1 VSDNIRF
8 FRAGNLII
16 PRENFRVLVNKNKRS
31 QLLDIA
37 ILGELQFY
45 ASDSEALSDMDFMI
59 NYFCELYGIS
69 IVCARRSLK
78 RLQKQG
84 YLNLGGRE

>member
-1 VSDNIRF
+1 MSRVRSGELIIARDF
-8 FRAGNLII
+8 FRI
-16 PRENFRVLVNKNKRS
+16 LVNQNKRS

-37 ILGELQFY
+37 ILGELKFC
-45 ASDSEALSDMDFMI
+45 AENSISLGDRDSMI
-59 NYFCELYGIS
+59 NYFCDLYGIS

-84 YLNLGGRE
+84 YLILGDSK

>member
-1 VSDNIRF
+1 MSRVRSGD
-8 FRAGNLII
+8 LII
-16 PRENFRVLVNKNKRS
+16 SREYFRVLVNQNKRS

-37 ILGELQFY
+37 ILGELQFC
-45 ASDSEALSDMDFMI
+45 ARNSQPLGNMESMI

-84 YLNLGGRE
+84 FLILGGNK

>member
-1 VSDNIRF
+1 MSMVRSGELIIARDF
-8 FRAGNLII
+8 FRI
-16 PRENFRVLVNKNKRS
+16 LVNQNKRS

-37 ILGELQFY
+37 ILGELKFC
-45 ASDSEALSDMDFMI
+45 AENSISLGDRDSMI
-59 NYFCELYGIS
+59 NYFCDLYGIS

-84 YLNLGGRE
+84 YLILGDSK